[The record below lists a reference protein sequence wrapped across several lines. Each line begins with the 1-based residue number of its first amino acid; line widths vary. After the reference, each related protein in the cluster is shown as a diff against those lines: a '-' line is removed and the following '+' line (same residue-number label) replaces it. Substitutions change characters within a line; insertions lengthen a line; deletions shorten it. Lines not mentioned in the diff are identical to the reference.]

1 MKVLQSSPA
10 YEAARAA
17 ERVNKGEKYDNTEEK
32 LLVRFEKGVDF
43 NTLDE
48 FRSEFLSVIN
58 EEGQAHMRKQLDLMA
73 RQGALE
79 AIDRSSGGGMD
90 IGIPVAMVDME
101 ALNAKVG

>member
-1 MKVLQSSPA
+1 MKILKSSPA

-17 ERVNKGEKYDNTEEK
+17 ERANKGENYDETEEK

-43 NTLDE
+43 NTFDE

-58 EEGQAHMRKQLDLMA
+58 EDGQAHMKKQLDLMT
-73 RQGALE
+73 RQGAHE
-79 AIDRSSGGGMD
+79 TIDRAPGGGMD
-90 IGIPVAMVDME
+90 IGIPVAMIDIE